1 MDLSHPWT
9 TWPHICNE
17 LPFTSRE
24 FVGVGDNGDPLPL
37 GGGGGGRTVENERE
51 KKMETRIWLR
61 VVYKEGEER
70 GRGKRTEI
78 RCCVKYNTYFTT
90 EIPIPSTRS
99 EIHCGAIRLNELPSG
114 NFLLPERSFPDRYIH
129 FKCKNSFSRLLY
141 NINIYILSHT
151 INVYI

>member
-37 GGGGGGRTVENERE
+37 GGGRTVENERE
-51 KKMETRIWLR
+51 KKMEISPRIWLR

-90 EIPIPSTRS
+90 EIPIPSTRRS
-99 EIHCGAIRLNELPSG
+99 TVKRLGWTS
-114 NFLLPERSFPDRYIH
+114 FLVETFFYRNDPFRIGVYVLNAKIVFQDYYV
-129 FKCKNSFSRLLY
+129 LLTF
-141 NINIYILSHT
+141 IYCHI
-151 INVYI
+151 